1 MQFHEVWSRMFLSHL
16 QTQLLEFTKVALSK
30 IEGILISLHKRLQV
44 IDGVRLLLAMNKLL
58 VDDTLVYLLK
68 QENFV

>member
-1 MQFHEVWSRMFLSHL
+1 MFLSHL

>member
-1 MQFHEVWSRMFLSHL
+1 MFLSHL

-44 IDGVRLLLAMNKLL
+44 VDGVRLLLAVNKLL

>member
-1 MQFHEVWSRMFLSHL
+1 MFLSHL

-44 IDGVRLLLAMNKLL
+44 VDGVRLLLAMNKLL